1 MTRGSGCCWDLAIK
15 CNISQGSCHAE
26 LSVSVT
32 PLADMVSNLQG
43 THPLSSKTQ
52 GLLGGK
58 IFPACSRSTLHS
70 ARSGRFN
77 QAVRASSGM
86 NNPNVNASSAPVKP
100 DALQE
105 EVVSALRY
113 RLATDQTDNDKL
125 YQSTAWSVHNR
136 LVDTFEKTH
145 EHWE

>member
-1 MTRGSGCCWDLAIK
+1 
-15 CNISQGSCHAE
+15 
-26 LSVSVT
+26 
-32 PLADMVSNLQG
+32 
-43 THPLSSKTQ
+43 
-52 GLLGGK
+52 
-58 IFPACSRSTLHS
+58 
-70 ARSGRFN
+70 
-77 QAVRASSGM
+77 M
-86 NNPNVNASSAPVKP
+86 NNPNVNAASAPVKP